1 MTEGIETLETAIPP
15 AEFSNVVEAVKS
27 ALNEGEPGVRLAG
40 MDLDAGTLHKS
51 VATAVEEAL
60 SISLVDTLLKAWEGM
75 KSVQSLL
82 GEKGP
87 MDGKTRVAALLK
99 HKLKTT
105 HTPEIRL
112 TIGEAVDLRK
122 IRIPVALTVEV
133 AGVSLTIKD
142 RQIIGITAGYLHPS
156 VKIKVEKVTVV
167 ETKLRR
173 IDLSNTM
180 AIRSVDPKTAPLPDE
195 EAQQQT

>member
-1 MTEGIETLETAIPP
+1 MTDSIETLETAIPP
-15 AEFSNVVEAVKS
+15 TDFSNVVDAVKS

-40 MDLDAGTLHKS
+40 MELDAGTLHKS

-60 SISLVDTLLKAWEGM
+60 SISLIDTLLKAWEGM
-75 KSVQSLL
+75 KSVQALV

-99 HKLKTT
+99 HKLKST
-105 HTPEIRL
+105 HTPEVRL
-112 TIGEAVDLRK
+112 TVGEAVDLRK
-122 IRIPVALTVEV
+122 IRIPVGLTVEV
-133 AGVSLTIKD
+133 AGVSLSIKD
-142 RQIIGITAGYLHPS
+142 RQIIGIAAGHLQPS

-173 IDLSNTM
+173 IDLSDTVVLKR
-180 AIRSVDPKTAPLPDE
+180 ADPNTAPPPTDE
-195 EAQQQT
+195 VAQQV